1 MKSTHRYAQ
10 GFTLIEVMVAIMIIA
25 VIGAASAVVLSNMID
40 ANRTSE
46 RRHEALQNLQFALLT
61 LDRDVRQMAVRPVRA
76 VPEERRHYYL
86 TNDGALIDSDSGG
99 IAFVRAGWTNP
110 QQMLPRSELQPVS
123 YRIRDEVLQ
132 RVSQPFVDDA
142 SGEAQIQNL
151 LAGVT
156 ELEVRFIF
164 RGEEVERWELQHSLP
179 DIVIVR
185 LETQE
190 FGVIERWLLVSGAKA
205 ENIP

>member
-1 MKSTHRYAQ
+1 
-10 GFTLIEVMVAIMIIA
+10 
-25 VIGAASAVVLSNMID
+25 
-40 ANRTSE
+40 
-46 RRHEALQNLQFALLT
+46 
-61 LDRDVRQMAVRPVRA
+61 
-76 VPEERRHYYL
+76 
-86 TNDGALIDSDSGG
+86 DGSLIDSDSGG

-151 LAGVT
+151 LEGVT
-156 ELEVRFIF
+156 ELAVNFIF